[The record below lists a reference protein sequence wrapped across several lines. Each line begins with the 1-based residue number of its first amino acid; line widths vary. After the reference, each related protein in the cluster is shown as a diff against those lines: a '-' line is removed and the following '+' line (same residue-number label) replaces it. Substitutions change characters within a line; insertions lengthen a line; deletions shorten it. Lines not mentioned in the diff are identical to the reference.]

1 MNRLSEDLTK
11 EEIAAVKEQ
20 IKALDDEVRKELKK
34 DEKIQDDALRAKL
47 ELRKRKKKEA
57 LERER
62 AKKSELL

>member
-34 DEKIQDDALRAKL
+34 T
-47 ELRKRKKKEA
+47 KKFRTM
-57 LERER
+57 L
-62 AKKSELL
+62 

>member
-1 MNRLSEDLTK
+1 MNRLSDDLTK
-11 EEIAAVKEQ
+11 EEIVAVKEQ

>member
-1 MNRLSEDLTK
+1 MNRLSDDLTK

>member
-1 MNRLSEDLTK
+1 
-11 EEIAAVKEQ
+11 
-20 IKALDDEVRKELKK
+20 VRKELKK